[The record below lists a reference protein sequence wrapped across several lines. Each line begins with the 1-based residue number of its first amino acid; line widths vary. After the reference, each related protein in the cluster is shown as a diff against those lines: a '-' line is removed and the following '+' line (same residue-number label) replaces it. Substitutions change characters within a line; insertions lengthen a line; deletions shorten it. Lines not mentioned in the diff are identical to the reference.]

1 MKLSAAVS
9 FVVALASVAPA
20 LAVGVWQQCDV
31 RVIEYWINGILSM
44 LTERDFFR
52 VLTTPVARS
61 ATLEP
66 RVST

>member
-31 RVIEYWINGILSM
+31 RVIEIWIVGIVGADGGGGISLGYQ
-44 LTERDFFR
+44 LHR
-52 VLTTPVARS
+52 
-61 ATLEP
+61 
-66 RVST
+66 